1 MNIIIYTGFAK
12 KKNSTKVPPAGTTS
26 ITLTGTLKEPCT
38 VMAPVFRIKRMVI
51 DAVPDPYTY
60 AYIAVFGRYYFVR
73 DVRWV
78 DGMWEMSLEVDVL
91 ASYRTQIGNQ
101 SEYILRTDSS
111 TTNFDPM
118 ITDTLYPASNDIDLY
133 QYTLT
138 SAFVSSISSGIY
150 IVGVISGTDANHPS
164 SAVGA
169 ISYYAMTATQFGA
182 FKDWLLSN
190 DNLETM
196 EIIDSHGQ
204 MLINDMSKELFKAM
218 YNPYQYIAS
227 CMWFPLLSSAIS
239 GSAVTSIKVG
249 WWTYPLN
256 ATLITAQTI
265 TINEGPTTIHAHPQ
279 AATRGSYLNYAPY
292 TRCTAYGIFGTIPL
306 DLSFFDRDDDTM
318 IIRYIIDLISGQCRT
333 RIESYQSSEVSPHH
347 HIVTE
352 SDFLCGVPIQ
362 LAQIATDYLG
372 AAVAAVDTAANTVQ
386 NALSLNIGGA
396 ISSAAH
402 GIYNTLN
409 ASMPQMRTSGTNGS
423 FIITN
428 TYLNTTF
435 SYQHFKIV
443 DEDLSHKGRPLCQA
457 RTINTLSG
465 YVLCAE
471 GDFDISC
478 LADERDMISDF
489 LTTGFFWE

>member
-1 MNIIIYTGFAK
+1 MNIIMYTGFAK

-26 ITLTGTLKEPCT
+26 ITLTGTLKEPCS
-38 VMAPVFRIKRMVI
+38 VLAPVFQIKRGAI

-73 DVRWV
+73 DVTWR
-78 DGMWEMSLEVDVL
+78 DGLWEISLEVDVL

-101 SEYILRTDSS
+101 SEYILRTNSD
-111 TTNFDPM
+111 TTNYDPM
-118 ITDTLYPASNDIDLY
+118 ITDTLYPASNDISLY
-133 QYTLT
+133 QYSIT
-138 SAFVSSISSGIY
+138 SAFASSISNGIY
-150 IVGVISGTDANHPS
+150 VVGIISGNDTN
-164 SAVGA
+164 AVGA
-169 ISYYAMTATQFGA
+169 ISYYAMTAAEFGNL
-182 FKDWLLSN
+182 KDALLSN

-227 CMWFPLLSSAIS
+227 CMWFPFGKSDISS
-239 GSAVTSIKVG
+239 SAVTSIKIG
-249 WWTYPLN
+249 WWTYPLSGN
-256 ATLITAQTI
+256 LITAQNI
-265 TINEGPTTIHAHPQ
+265 VLNEGPTTIHSHPQ
-279 AATRGSYLNYAPY
+279 ASSRGLYLNYAPY
-292 TRCTAYGIFGTIPL
+292 SRCTVYGIFGATPL
-306 DLSFFDRDDDTM
+306 DLSYFDRDDDTL
-318 IIRYIIDLISGQCRT
+318 IIRYIIDLITGQARV
-333 RIESYQSSEVSPHH
+333 RIQSYKSSLSSPQHH
-347 HIVTE
+347 NIVE
-352 SDFLCGVPIQ
+352 KDFLCGVPIQ

-386 NALSLNIGGA
+386 NALSLNVGGA

-409 ASMPQMRTSGTNGS
+409 ASMPQLMTSGTNGS

-428 TYLNTTF
+428 SNLETTF
-435 SYQHFKIV
+435 SYQHYQIV
-443 DEDLSHKGRPLCQA
+443 DEDITHKGRPLCQA
-457 RTINTLSG
+457 KTINTLSG

-478 LADERDMISDF
+478 LAEERDMISNF
-489 LTTGFFWE
+489 LTSGFFWE